1 MKTHIARTTACR
13 AEARASARGERR
25 GGFSIVEMLIA
36 TVIMMAVTGATFALM
51 NPAQG
56 MFVAQPEVSDMQ
68 QRLRIAVDTLQKDL
82 LMAGAGT
89 YSGNNKLGSLGQYV
103 ATILPD
109 REGNITPD
117 PPGTFKCTT
126 TFCSSLG
133 ASDTITLMYVPP
145 TSAQTTI
152 RDAMP
157 AELGGVEGQRAAGM
171 SQQRRLVRVQR
182 RHAGDDLRRL
192 RRQRHLLD
200 HQRADIGAPPAAQGP
215 GSFEVVRGRTRTSRR
230 LPRRPTGSR
239 PTPSPR
245 PIS

>member
-1 MKTHIARTTACR
+1 MKTHISRTTACR
-13 AEARASARGERR
+13 AEARCHCSRR
-25 GGFSIVEMLIA
+25 AEAGFSIIEMLIA
-36 TVIMMAVTGATFALM
+36 TVIMMAVTGGDIRADESRA
-51 NPAQG
+51 G
-56 MFVAQPEVSDMQ
+56 MFAAQPEVSDMQ

-126 TFCSSLG
+126 TFCGSLG
-133 ASDTITLMYVPP
+133 GSDTITMMYVPP

-157 AELGGVEGQRAAGM
+157 QNSAEIKVNAAGGM
-171 SQQRRLVRVQR
+171 PEQRSSC
-182 RHAGDDLRRL
+182 
-192 RRQRHLLD
+192 
-200 HQRADIGAPPAAQGP
+200 AA
-215 GSFEVVRGRTRTSRR
+215 SEKACR
-230 LPRRPTGSR
+230 
-239 PTPSPR
+239 
-245 PIS
+245 